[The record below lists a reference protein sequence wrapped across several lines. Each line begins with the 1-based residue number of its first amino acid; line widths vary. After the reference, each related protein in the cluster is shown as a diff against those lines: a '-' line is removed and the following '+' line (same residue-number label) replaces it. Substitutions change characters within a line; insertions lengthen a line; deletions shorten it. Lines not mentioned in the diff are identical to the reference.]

1 MSFNTALSGLKA
13 ATTDLNVTS
22 NNIANVSTT
31 GFKRSNAQFGDFF
44 EVTPFGTSSTAV
56 GAGVEVTNIDQQFG
70 QGNLDFTDNSLDLAI
85 SGAGFFIVDK
95 EQAGGDISYTRAG
108 SFRVDSDGYLTNNQG
123 QYLQTFPIDSSGTVT
138 STSINTLVPIQLQST
153 TGAPSA
159 TTEVDIGMN
168 LDATEAATDPE
179 DFDPTVTSSYNHS
192 TSTTLYD
199 SLGTS
204 HVLTYYFV
212 HDEIGS
218 STNTAPGDA
227 NQWVAFPYL
236 DGSEIDIGSGVLVN
250 HPSPSGSPNLDQLGA
265 VLNFN
270 ADGSFSSSTPAAL
283 ATTVTAA
290 TLGNGAGDLTFNHDF
305 VNNSPTQYASAFS
318 VSTFQQDGSTTG
330 RLTGLDVSEEGMIQ
344 ASFSNG
350 SLEPLGQ
357 IAFASFPSEQ
367 GLQDIGNAS
376 WEETTASGA
385 PLTGIPGTGSLGRL
399 QSGALEASNVDLT
412 SQLVNLIIAQRN
424 FQANARSI
432 ETSNTIT
439 DTVIQIR

>member
-31 GFKRSNAQFGDFF
+31 GFKRSNAEFGDFF

-56 GAGVEVTNIDQQFG
+56 GAGVEVTSINQQFG
-70 QGNLDFTDNSLDLAI
+70 QGNLDFTDNALDLAI
-85 SGAGFFIVDK
+85 SGAGFFIMDS
-95 EQAGGDISYTRAG
+95 QLAGGDISYTRAG
-108 SFRVDSDGYLTNNQG
+108 SFRVDSNGYITNSQG
-123 QYLQTFPIDSSGTVT
+123 EYLQTFPIDSTGTVT

-159 TTEVDIGMN
+159 TTEVEIGMN
-168 LDATEAATDPE
+168 LDATEVRTDPTN
-179 DFDPTVTSSYNHS
+179 FDPTVTNSFNHS

-199 SLGTS
+199 SLGSS
-204 HVLTYYFV
+204 HILTYYFV
-212 HDEIGS
+212 HDALGTA
-218 STNTAPGDA
+218 TNAANDP

-236 DGSEIDIGSGVLVN
+236 DGVEVNIPGGSSVVHNNNGVAV
-250 HPSPSGSPNLDQLGA
+250 PAQGVA

-270 ADGSFSSSTPAAL
+270 SDGSYASNSPATL
-283 ATTVTAA
+283 TTTVTAA
-290 TLGNGAGDLTFNHDF
+290 TLGNGAADLVFNHDF
-305 VNNSPTQYASAFS
+305 VNNSPTQFASAFS
-318 VSTFQQDGSTTG
+318 VSMFQQDGSTTG
-330 RLTGLDVSEEGMIQ
+330 RLTGLDVSEEGLIQ

-367 GLQDIGNAS
+367 GLQDVGNAS

-385 PLTGIPGTGSLGRL
+385 VLTGVPGTGSLGRV
-399 QSGALEASNVDLT
+399 QSGALESSNVDLT

-432 ETSNTIT
+432 ETSNAIT

>member
-31 GFKRSNAQFGDFF
+31 GFKRSSAEFGDFF

-56 GAGVEVTNIDQQFG
+56 GAGVEVTNINQQFG

-95 EQAGGDISYTRAG
+95 ELTGGDISYTRAG
-108 SFRVDSDGYLTNNQG
+108 SFRVDADGYITNSQG
-123 QYLQTFPIDSSGTVT
+123 LYLQTFPIDTSGTVT

-159 TTEVDIGMN
+159 TTEVEVGMN
-168 LDATEAATDPE
+168 LDATEVRYDPTT
-179 DFDPTVTSSYNHS
+179 FDPTATSTYNHS

-199 SLGTS
+199 SLGSS

-212 HDEIGS
+212 HDELGS
-218 STNTAPGDA
+218 ATNGASDP

-236 DGSEIDIGSGVLVN
+236 DGVEVDITGGSSVTHTN
-250 HPSPSGSPNLDQLGA
+250 NGA
-265 VLNFN
+265 AVTQGAALMNFN
-270 ADGSFSSSTPAAL
+270 TDGSFASSTPVAL
-283 ATTVTAA
+283 TTTVLAA
-290 TLGNGAGDLTFNHDF
+290 VLGNGAADLTFDHDF
-305 VNNSPTQYASAFS
+305 TNNAPTQYASAFS
-318 VSTFQQDGSTTG
+318 VSTFQQNGSTTG
-330 RLTGLDVSEEGMIQ
+330 RLTGLDISEEGMIQ

-350 SLEPLGQ
+350 SLDPLGQ

-367 GLQDIGNAS
+367 GLQDVGNAS

-385 PLTGIPGTGSLGRL
+385 PLTGEPGTGSLGRV

-432 ETSNTIT
+432 ETSNAIT

>member
-31 GFKRSNAQFGDFF
+31 GFKRSSAEFGDFF
-44 EVTPFGTSSTAV
+44 ELTPFGTSSTAV
-56 GAGVEVTNIDQQFG
+56 GAGVEVSSINQQFG

-85 SGAGFFIVDK
+85 SGAGFFITDK
-95 EQAGGDISYTRAG
+95 EIGGGDISYTRAG
-108 SFRVDSDGYLTNNQG
+108 GFRVDADGYLTNSQG

-138 STSINTLVPIQLQST
+138 STSINTLVPIQLQGT

-159 TTEVDIGMN
+159 TTEVDVGLN
-168 LDATEAATDPE
+168 LDATETALDPAS
-179 DFDPTVTSSYNHS
+179 FDPTVTNTYNHS

-218 STNTAPGDA
+218 GTNPLATGDA

-236 DGSEIDIGSGVLVN
+236 DGVEVDITGGSSVT
-250 HPSPSGSPNLDQLGA
+250 HSSGTVTQDA
-265 VLNFN
+265 AILNFN
-270 ADGSFSSSTPAAL
+270 ADGSFSSNTPTVL
-283 ATTVTAA
+283 PTTVSAT
-290 TLGNGAGDLTFNHDF
+290 TLGNGAAALTFNHDF
-305 VNNSPTQYASAFS
+305 ANNSPTQYASPFS

-330 RLTGLDVSEEGMIQ
+330 RLTGLDVSEAGMIQ

-350 SLEPLGQ
+350 VLEPLGQ
-357 IAFASFPSEQ
+357 IAFANFPSEQ
-367 GLQDIGNAS
+367 GLQDVGNAS

-385 PLTGIPGTGSLGRL
+385 PLTGIPGTGALGRV

-432 ETSNTIT
+432 ETNNTIT

>member
-31 GFKRSNAQFGDFF
+31 GFKRSSAQFGDFF
-44 EVTPFGTSSTAV
+44 EVTPFGTSSNAV
-56 GAGVEVTNIDQQFG
+56 GAGVKVTNIDQKFG

-85 SGAGFFIVDK
+85 SGAGFFITDK
-95 EQAGGDISYTRAG
+95 EIDGGDISYTRAG
-108 SFRVDSDGYLTNNQG
+108 SFRVNSEGYLTNNQG
-123 QYLQTFPIDSSGTVT
+123 QYLRTFPIDSSGTVT
-138 STSINTLVPIQLQST
+138 STSINTLVPIQLQGT
-153 TGAPSA
+153 IGEPSA
-159 TTEVDIGMN
+159 TTEVDIGVN
-168 LDATEAATDPE
+168 LDATETAFDPA
-179 DFDPTVTSSYNHS
+179 DFNPTVTNTYNHS

-199 SLGTS
+199 SLGSS

-212 HDEIGS
+212 KDS
-218 STNTAPGDA
+218 SAT

-236 DGSEIDIGSGVLVN
+236 DGGEVNVSGGTSVTHPNGSGNVN
-250 HPSPSGSPNLDQLGA
+250 QSVA
-265 VLNFN
+265 TLNFN
-270 ADGSFSSSTPAAL
+270 DDGSFDSSTPTAL
-283 ATTVTAA
+283 STTVTAA
-290 TLGNGAGDLTFNHDF
+290 ILGSGATAMTFNHDF
-305 VNNSPTQYASAFS
+305 ANNSPTQYASPFT
-318 VSTFQQDGSTTG
+318 VSTFQQNGSTTG

-367 GLQDIGNAS
+367 GLQDVGNAS
-376 WEETTASGA
+376 WEETTASGS
-385 PLTGIPGTGSLGRL
+385 PLTGIPGTGALGRV

-432 ETSNTIT
+432 ETNNTIT